1 MPLRKIRHP
10 AGAGPVADLPEKEL
24 AEINLTDHAGVRHQ
38 SYYRRAY
45 QYVWQKG
52 NG

>member
-10 AGAGPVADLPEKEL
+10 AGAGPAEKKKEL